1 MRVKFTV
8 LFTLVTLA
16 VRVSSQAAA
25 PLEFTRRSS
34 SSSQPHTGSAIELQ
48 DLHPPSP
55 VLGTQELPE
64 DAPGGRPSTSHTPN
78 GFAEGPRLEAS
89 SHRNGEAASSST
101 ALIQH
106 PQGATNRRYSDSD
119 YELSPPSY
127 TANPWQDP
135 ALHKELHK
143 CALVILG
150 FCTLCAAV
158 TAFILYPRP
167 EDDNDWRHRVGP
179 RAAAPAE
186 HPTLGQECDCAKAVP
201 YDPSHLNS
209 EKCKAKP
216 DAKHVQ
222 KNHRRSRITD
232 WE

>member
-34 SSSQPHTGSAIELQ
+34 SSSSQPHTGSAIELQ
-48 DLHPPSP
+48 NLHPPSP

-64 DAPGGRPSTSHTPN
+64 DAPGGRPSTPHTLN
-78 GFAEGPRLEAS
+78 GFAEGPSLEAS
-89 SHRNGEAASSST
+89 PHRNGEAASSST
-101 ALIQH
+101 PLI
-106 PQGATNRRYSDSD
+106 QGATNRRYSDSD
-119 YELSPPSY
+119 YELSTPSF
-127 TANPWQDP
+127 NRWQDP

-143 CALVILG
+143 CAFILLG

-158 TAFILYPRP
+158 TAFFTYPRP
-167 EDDNDWRHRVGP
+167 EHDNDWRHRVGP
-179 RAAAPAE
+179 RAVSPAE

-201 YDPSHLNS
+201 YDPSHLDP

-216 DAKHVQ
+216 DANLKQ